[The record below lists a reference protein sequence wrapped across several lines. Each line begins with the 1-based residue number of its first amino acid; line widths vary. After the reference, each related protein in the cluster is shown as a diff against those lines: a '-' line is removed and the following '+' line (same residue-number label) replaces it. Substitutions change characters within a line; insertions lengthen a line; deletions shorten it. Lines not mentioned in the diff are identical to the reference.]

1 MNRKERDEAVKRVSD
16 REQLEAHSVR
26 LRLTQRISELRKQ
39 VNITRWQYAAGKVS
53 MGVYEDVYETC
64 KAAER
69 ELAELDAINAKREE
83 LEARI
88 QLARARQATHTL
100 KSDARTRT
108 MWHNREVKAAEELAE
123 LDAPVYDR
131 ECKGDGSHSTITR
144 TELAAKLDGYYKPD
158 SIPGLIAQL
167 DAGELDAPEIHAC
180 AICGKTK
187 GNGMTIFKAANGK
200 KWYCYEHSYR
210 RRLAINVKSVAQRG
224 DESVS
229 YPDNIADAPEVK

>member
-1 MNRKERDEAVKRVSD
+1 MNRELLTKYASREAIAFMKRCAEEGKATDITITSRGNGYYRWTERKKGSNPRFSPERDWDDMAA
-16 REQLEAHSVR
+16 REIVNELEACVGDHDRQYLGYENERYVFAPFGFDEDGKPFK
-26 LRLTQRISELRKQ
+26 SE
-39 VNITRWQYAAGKVS
+39 
-53 MGVYEDVYETC
+53 
-64 KAAER
+64 AER
-69 ELAELDAINAKREE
+69 EL
-83 LEARI
+83 
-88 QLARARQATHTL
+88 
-100 KSDARTRT
+100 
-108 MWHNREVKAAEELAE
+108 
-123 LDAPVYDR
+123 
-131 ECKGDGSHSTITR
+131 
-144 TELAAKLDGYYKPD
+144 
-158 SIPGLIAQL
+158 AQL